1 MRRLLVL
8 VMLMA
13 SVLTFGF
20 DFDRTFYAEYNT
32 ILRRDLS
39 SIMTEE
45 YVDDF
50 TADVLEHGLPNFEAE
65 VKRQGLTREETFDFL
80 EHRITTES
88 LERYGILFE
97 ALLADNL
104 ETNARIAK
112 PVNYTNEE
120 YKNALYNAVT
130 YDEYDE
136 EYLAIV
142 DDVIGEMEIPR
153 TAEKMREFGITPN
166 MWEEVMITNDESMIT
181 DIITEE
187 ESRELDEIVMQEILD
202 AFLLGMMERVL
213 N

>member
-1 MRRLLVL
+1 MKRLFMLLLVL
-8 VMLMA
+8 ISVM
-13 SVLTFGF
+13 SFGF
-20 DFDRTFYAEYNT
+20 NFDRSFYEEYNN

-50 TADVLEHGLPNFEAE
+50 TADVLEYGLPNFEAE

-88 LERYGILFE
+88 LQRYGILFE

-112 PVNYTNEE
+112 PITYTNEE

-130 YDEYDE
+130 YNEYDE
-136 EYLAIV
+136 EYLAIA
-142 DDVIGEMEIPR
+142 DDIIAEMEIPK
-153 TAEKMREFGITPN
+153 TAEKMREFGITPD
-166 MWEEVMITNDESMIT
+166 MWEEVMITNDESMII
-181 DIITEE
+181 DILTEE
-187 ESRELDEIVMQEILD
+187 QSEELDEIVMQEILD
-202 AFLLGMMERVL
+202 AFHLGLMERVL